1 MRFLTCACLLALP
14 LSVHAIE
21 AVPRPVAPDG
31 TFAAIDLP
39 AGRHVR
45 NVGSQVDRLGLC
57 VFTSVQ
63 QAADW
68 HNVPQLLGFQRW
80 MAKRPGGGYPE
91 KLDRELMAYCAAQA
105 QPTPAYVQ
113 HVGGD
118 EAFLDLAVKTGRMVS
133 ITYAGADGFYPG
145 PVLHMVNLAH
155 LDAERGAVIDN
166 NRPGLWVWMTR
177 RQLLNRW
184 RGLTDAGAAM
194 VVRDGA
200 QVFAVGGGWA
210 VVLLAPPPPPYSRPR
225 AKTPDAAVEAL
236 PQVENFGLLRL
247 PEVPAARPA
256 GDNFGVDATRLR
268 AAQRKYSLNGTEV
281 SRSVAFAAV
290 LADDSDRH
298 HLTFVGLPVP
308 PLPAG
313 LRDRAHVQ
321 AYPAG
326 AWEVGQFDLRPGV
339 TLRRP
344 AANRVG
350 AEVSHAT
357 DFDATALLASL
368 GGDPPRPDPTTVTL
382 TADDLTPAARAR
394 LDAAGIGTFRVT
406 VGAKW
411 Q

>member
-1 MRFLTCACLLALP
+1 MRFLMSASALALA
-14 LSVHAIE
+14 LMAHAIDT
-21 AVPRPVAPDG
+21 VPRPVAPDG
-31 TFAAIDLP
+31 TNATIDLP
-39 AGRHVR
+39 AARHVR
-45 NVGSQVDRLGLC
+45 NVGSQVDGLGLC

-91 KLDRELMAYCAAQA
+91 KLDRELAAFCASQGK
-105 QPTPAYVQ
+105 PTPAYVQ

-118 EAFLDLAVKTGRMVS
+118 EAFLDLAVKTGRMAS

-166 NRPGLWVWMTR
+166 NRPGRWVWMTR

-184 RGLTDAGAAM
+184 RGLTDAGTPM
-194 VVRDGA
+194 VVRDGG

-210 VVLLAPPPPPYSRPR
+210 VVLLAPPPPPYATPR
-225 AKTPDAAVEAL
+225 AATPEVPDGAL
-236 PQVENFGLLRL
+236 PRVENFGLLRR
-247 PEVPAARPA
+247 PALAAPA

-268 AAQRKYSLNGTEV
+268 SAQRKYSLNGTEV
-281 SRSVAFAAV
+281 SRAVAFAAV

-308 PLPAG
+308 PLPAE
-313 LRDRAHVQ
+313 LRDRVHLQ
-321 AYPAG
+321 AYADG
-326 AWEVGQFDLRPGV
+326 DWTVSQFGLRPGV
-339 TLRRP
+339 TIRRP
-344 AANRVG
+344 AVSRVG
-350 AEVSHAT
+350 SEVSHAEA
-357 DFDATALLASL
+357 FDAAALLAAL
-368 GGDPPRPDPTTVTL
+368 GQPPEPAAVTL

-394 LDAAGIGTFRVT
+394 LKAAGIGTLSVT
-406 VGAKW
+406 VGAK
-411 Q
+411 

>member
-1 MRFLTCACLLALP
+1 MRVLMSAAVFALAL
-14 LSVHAIE
+14 VAHAIDT
-21 AVPRPVAPDG
+21 VPRPVAPDG
-31 TFAAIDLP
+31 TPATIDLP
-39 AGRHVR
+39 ASRHVR
-45 NVGSQVDRLGLC
+45 NVGSQVDGLGLC

-80 MAKRPGGGYPE
+80 MAKRPGGGHPE
-91 KLDRELMAYCAAQA
+91 KLDRELAAYCAAQGR
-105 QPTPAYVQ
+105 PTPAYVQ

-118 EAFLDLAVKTGRMVS
+118 EAFLDLAVKTGRMAS

-166 NRPGLWVWMTR
+166 NRPGKWVWMSR

-184 RGLTDAGAAM
+184 RGLTDAGTPM

-210 VVLLAPPPPPYSRPR
+210 VVLLAPPPPPYPTPR
-225 AKTPDAAVEAL
+225 TAAPEASVETL
-236 PQVENFGLLRL
+236 PQVENFGLLRR
-247 PEVPAARPA
+247 PEVPAPA
-256 GDNFGVDATRLR
+256 GDNFGVDAVRLR
-268 AAQRKYSLNGTEV
+268 SAQRKYSLNGTEV
-281 SRSVAFAAV
+281 SRAVAFAAV

-308 PLPAG
+308 TLPAA
-313 LRDRAHVQ
+313 LRDRVHLQ
-321 AYPAG
+321 TYENG
-326 AWEVGQFDLRPGV
+326 NWTVGQFSLRPGV

-344 AANRVG
+344 ASDRVG
-350 AEVSHAT
+350 AEVSHAEA
-357 DFDATALLASL
+357 FDATALLAAIGAEPS
-368 GGDPPRPDPTTVTL
+368 PDAKSVTL

-394 LDAAGIGTFRVT
+394 LKAAGIGTLSVT
-406 VGAKW
+406 VGAK
-411 Q
+411 

>member
-1 MRFLTCACLLALP
+1 MRFLISATALALA
-14 LSVHAIE
+14 LAAHAIDT
-21 AVPRPVAPDG
+21 VPRPVAPDG
-31 TFAAIDLP
+31 TNATIDLP
-39 AGRHVR
+39 AARHVR
-45 NVGSQVDRLGLC
+45 NVGSRVDGLGLC

-80 MAKRPGGGYPE
+80 MVKRPGGGHPE
-91 KLDRELMAYCAAQA
+91 KLDRELAAYCASQGR
-105 QPTPAYVQ
+105 PTPAYVQ

-118 EAFLDLAVKTGRMVS
+118 EAFLDLAVKTGRMAS

-145 PVLHMVNLAH
+145 AVLHMVNLAH

-166 NRPGLWVWMTR
+166 NRPGQWVWMTR

-184 RGLTDAGAAM
+184 RGLTDAGTPM

-210 VVLLAPPPPPYSRPR
+210 VVLLAPPPPPYATPR
-225 AKTPDAAVEAL
+225 AAAPELPDGVL
-236 PQVENFGLLRL
+236 PQVENFGLLRR
-247 PEVPAARPA
+247 PEPAAPA

-268 AAQRKYSLNGTEV
+268 SAQRKYSLNGTEV
-281 SRSVAFAAV
+281 SRAVAFAAV

-308 PLPAG
+308 TLPAA
-313 LRDRAHVQ
+313 LRDRVHLQ
-321 AYPAG
+321 AYADG
-326 AWEVGQFDLRPGV
+326 DWTVSQFSLRPGV

-344 AANRVG
+344 ASSRVG
-350 AEVSHAT
+350 AEVSHAGA
-357 DFDATALLASL
+357 FDAAALLAAI
-368 GGDPPRPDPTTVTL
+368 GQTPEPTAVTL

-394 LDAAGIGTFRVT
+394 LKAAGIGTLSVT
-406 VGAKW
+406 VGAK
-411 Q
+411 